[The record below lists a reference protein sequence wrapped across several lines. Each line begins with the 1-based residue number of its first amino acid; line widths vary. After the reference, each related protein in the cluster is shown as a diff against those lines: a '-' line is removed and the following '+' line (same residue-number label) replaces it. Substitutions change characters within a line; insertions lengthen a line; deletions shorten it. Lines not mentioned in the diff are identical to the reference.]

1 MAQHQHD
8 SIEFGV
14 EDLVLLTTIDL
25 PSIVNNLQLRL
36 SKSRIY
42 TYIGEVLIAVNP
54 YRDLPIYEKDTIDQ
68 YRGRAIYERPPH
80 VFAIADAAYTSMQRY
95 GTDSCIVISGESGA
109 GKTETSKIIMKYL
122 AAITNTHQQR
132 EVERVKTVLLR
143 SNCVLEAMGC
153 AKTNRNDNSSR
164 FGKYMH
170 INFNHGGDPIGG
182 SINEYLLEKSRVV
195 RQQKGE
201 RNFHIFYQMLAGLS
215 ETKLRELG
223 LSKSPAHY
231 AYLNQG
237 DSSSVPTLND
247 KASMT
252 EVQQALKTIHSFNDD
267 VINQI
272 WSILAGILH
281 LGNLSFIDIDNSEG
295 GSTVKDRATLAAAA
309 RMLALSEKE
318 LADALCGKTVAAAG
332 DIVSKFHSSNEAEYT
347 RDAMAKSIYE
357 RLFSRV
363 VALINDAIQIANG
376 TVTTNHN
383 QDSHR
388 SASLIAVLDIY
399 GFEIFGCNSFEQ
411 LCINYCNEKLQQLFI
426 TLVLKQEQEEYT
438 REGITWM
445 HIDYFNNQIICD
457 MIENPKKGVLAILDE
472 ACASIGKVTDT
483 VFLKEL
489 DKAFGGHKHYSSRGV
504 NLSDKTLKHEQFR
517 ITHYAGDVT
526 YNVEGF
532 MDKNRDTLYQ
542 DIKRSL
548 FHSKHSLLSS
558 LFQDGAKS
566 RAEVGR
572 RPPTAGFLFK
582 QSMGALATQLA
593 SKQPFYIRCIKPND
607 EKSARSFDRERVD
620 HQVRYLGLLEN
631 VRVRRAGFA
640 YRMEYGRFL
649 QRYKMLAK
657 HTWPN
662 PRRGGPKENTQLIL
676 GEMGLVKD
684 CEAGKTKIFI
694 RSPQTVFALEEAR
707 ARKVVDIVIFL
718 QKMTRGT
725 LARAR
730 YRKMLAV
737 RRIIGAYRRYKLRS
751 YIFSVIAAFRG
762 VREMADLGKSIRWP
776 APPLVLN
783 TFVGRMRK
791 MHHRWRAAVIV
802 SRIPPHLRE
811 CFHPKIAAFEVF
823 NGRRAHWGYHRR
835 WVGDYLTS
843 PNELPNLSNVSYSGG
858 MSQIRQAHPY
868 SRVLFSS
875 LFHKYN
881 KFNKSALR
889 ILVITDKFI
898 AKIDAKKMKLMKEP
912 IQLQR
917 LTRLSL
923 CPDHNGV
930 VVFHVDDNDL
940 VACLRNEKNEERVGE
955 LVGRLM
961 AHYDE
966 IGGRRPTINISPT
979 IQCTLGN
986 KPRSLTVHNGEPHS
1000 IPIFKSNGNSIDL
1013 ICSLTTH

>member
-1 MAQHQHD
+1 SLHHHD
-8 SIEFGV
+8 SREFGV
-14 EDLVLLTTIDL
+14 EDLVLLSTIDL

-36 SKSRIY
+36 SKGRIY

-54 YRDLPIYEKDTIDQ
+54 YRDLPIYEKDTIEQ
-68 YRGRAIYERPPH
+68 YRGRAIYERSPH

-122 AAITNTHQQR
+122 AAITNTHQQKDI
-132 EVERVKTVLLR
+132 ERVKNVLLR
-143 SNCVLEAMGC
+143 SNCLLESMGC

-170 INFNHGGDPIGG
+170 INFNHGGDPVGG

-201 RNFHIFYQMLAGLS
+201 RNFHIFYMMLAGLP

-223 LSKSPAHY
+223 LNKNPAHY
-231 AYLNQG
+231 YYLSQG
-237 DSSSVPTLND
+237 DSSNVSTLND
-247 KASMT
+247 KSNMN
-252 EVQQALKTIHSFNDD
+252 EVTQALKAIHSFNDT
-267 VINQI
+267 ITNQI
-272 WSILAGILH
+272 WSILSGILH
-281 LGNLSFIDIDNSEG
+281 LGNLSFVDVDSSAG
-295 GSTVKDRATLAAAA
+295 GSTVKDRTILAAAA
-309 RMLALSEKE
+309 KMLAVPEKE
-318 LADALCGKTVAAAG
+318 LRDALCGKTVAAAG
-332 DIVSKFHSSNEAEYT
+332 DIVSKFHSSHEAEYT

-357 RLFSRV
+357 RLFSRI
-363 VALINDAIQIANG
+363 VALVNEAIEITKG
-376 TVTTNHN
+376 TYTKFENFVCHK
-383 QDSHR
+383 

-426 TLVLKQEQEEYT
+426 QLVLKQEQEEYQ

-445 HIDYFNNQIICD
+445 HIDYFNNQTICD
-457 MIENPKKGVLAILDE
+457 LIESPKKGVLSILDD
-472 ACASIGKVTDT
+472 ACASIGNVTDM

-489 DKAFGGHKHYSSRGV
+489 DRHFGAHKHYTSRGV
-504 NLSDKTLKHEQFR
+504 NLSDKTLKHDQFR

-548 FHSKHSLLSS
+548 YHSKHPLLSA

-582 QSMGALATQLA
+582 QSMGELATQLA

-607 EKSARSFDRERVD
+607 EKSARAFDKERVD

-649 QRYKMLAK
+649 QRYKLLSK
-657 HTWPN
+657 STWPN

-676 GEMGLVKD
+676 GEMGLAKD

-694 RSPQTVFALEEAR
+694 RSPQTVFHLEEQR
-707 ARKVVDIVIFL
+707 AHKMVDVVVFL

-725 LARAR
+725 LARRR

-737 RRIIGAYRRYKLRS
+737 RRIIGAYRRYKLRT
-751 YIFSVIAAFRG
+751 YIFSVIDAFRN
-762 VREMADLGKSIRWP
+762 VRALADLGKSIRWP
-776 APPLVLN
+776 APPLVLH
-783 TFVGRMRK
+783 TFVARMKK
-791 MHHRWRAAVIV
+791 MHHRWRAAVIL
-802 SRIPPHLRE
+802 SRIPPHLKE
-811 CFHPKIAAFEVF
+811 CFHPKIAAFEIF
-823 NGRRAHWGYHRR
+823 NGQRPYWGYHRR
-835 WVGDYLTS
+835 WIGDYLVH
-843 PNELPNLSNVSYSGG
+843 PNELPNLSNVSYS
-858 MSQIRQAHPY
+858 SALSSIRQHHPFT
-868 SRVLFSS
+868 RVIFSS

-889 ILVITDKFI
+889 ILVITDNFV
-898 AKIDAKKMKLMKEP
+898 AKIDAKKMKLMKDP
-912 IQLQR
+912 IPFQR
-917 LTRLSL
+917 ISRVSV

-930 VVFHVDDNDL
+930 VVLHVDDNDL
-940 VACLRNEKNEERVGE
+940 VACLRNDKNEERVGE

-966 IGGRRPTINISPT
+966 IGTKRPLVNISST
-979 IQCTLGN
+979 LQCTLGKN
-986 KPRSLTVHNGEPHS
+986 MKTLTVHNGEANS
-1000 IPIFKSNGNSIDL
+1000 IPIFKSSGNHIDL
-1013 ICSLTTH
+1013 ICPLTSH